1 MTLGAHAAPLH
12 DQAGEATAL
21 QIFETY
27 SEAAAEATRREVLE
41 GLVAKVQKSPYG
53 SGYTVR
59 VIPVAFL
66 TQPDLKQRFLPAVG
80 YDDL

>member
-1 MTLGAHAAPLH
+1 MTLGAHENPLRK
-12 DQAGEATAL
+12 QAEETTAL

-27 SEAAAEATRREVLE
+27 SEAAAEAARREVLE
-41 GLVAKVQKSPYG
+41 GLVAKVQKSAYG

-66 TQPDLKQRFLPAVG
+66 TQPDLKQRFVPAVG